1 MDLNKFIE
9 KNDIPFNQNEV
20 QGYLMGLL
28 VCKIGENFKLE
39 FVKFIGKDVY
49 DSLPEKNA
57 LDQSIAQTINSL
69 INNSLSLSFDEH
81 ANLETQLEGMAHW
94 VTYFILAIN
103 IAVDNK
109 YIKNSLQI
117 QELLFDFQEITRSQ
131 DNYFID
137 NEVDDREHYDTIREY
152 ILNSVYSIY
161 NFVRENDGK
170 K

>member
-28 VCKIGENFKLE
+28 VCNIGENFKLE
-39 FVKFIGKDVY
+39 FVKFIGKNVY
-49 DSLPEKNA
+49 DSLPEINA
-57 LDQSIAQTINSL
+57 LDLSIAQTINSL
-69 INNSLSLSFDEH
+69 INNSLTLSFDEH
-81 ANLETQLEGMAHW
+81 VNLENQLEGMAHW

-103 IAVDNK
+103 ISVDNK

-117 QELLFDFQEITRSQ
+117 QELLFDFQEITRSH

-137 NEVDDREHYDTIREY
+137 NEVDDREHYDTIKEY

-161 NFVRENDGK
+161 NFVRESDAK
-170 K
+170 E

>member
-1 MDLNKFIE
+1 MNLNKFIE
-9 KNDIPFNQNEV
+9 KNDIPFNHNEV

-28 VCKIGENFKLE
+28 VCNIGENFKFE
-39 FVKFIGKDVY
+39 FVKFIGKNVY
-49 DSLPEKNA
+49 DSLSEKKA
-57 LDQSIAQTINSL
+57 LDLSIAQAINSL

-81 ANLETQLEGMAHW
+81 ANLENQLKGMSHW

-103 IAVDNK
+103 ISVDNK

-117 QELLFDFQEITRSQ
+117 QELLFDFQEITRSH

-137 NEVDDREHYDTIREY
+137 NEVDDREHYDTIKEY

-161 NFVRENDGK
+161 NFVRENDAK
-170 K
+170 E

>member
-1 MDLNKFIE
+1 
-9 KNDIPFNQNEV
+9 
-20 QGYLMGLL
+20 MGLL

>member
-28 VCKIGENFKLE
+28 VCNIGENFKLE
-39 FVKFIGKDVY
+39 FVKFIGKNVY

-57 LDQSIAQTINSL
+57 LDLSIAQTINSL
-69 INNSLSLSFDEH
+69 INDSLSLSFDEH
-81 ANLETQLEGMAHW
+81 ANLENQLEGMAQW

-103 IAVDNK
+103 ISVDNK

-117 QELLFDFQEITRSQ
+117 QELLFDFQEITRSH

-137 NEVDDREHYDTIREY
+137 NEVDDREHYDTIKEY

-161 NFVRENDGK
+161 NFVRENDAK
-170 K
+170 E